1 MVTRREFLKTTAV
14 TAGATAMTG
23 LALSRAGAQEQQPL
37 SFKGG
42 GTAAGTDPS
51 TVAGEKFA
59 KLVGERTGGKITI
72 GYFGS
77 GQLGGE
83 REMVEGVQL
92 GSLGMVVTGVTGHR
106 IYDAF
111 FLPYVFRDRD
121 HMWKVLGGPIG
132 EEWNQTM
139 IKERNLR
146 VLGYGYRGPRQ
157 LTTTKVKVTKPADV
171 KGLKVRVPEIAP
183 MVATWKTLGA
193 APTPM
198 AWPEV
203 FTALQTGTIEG
214 QENPLEIIN
223 SSKLWEVQKYLH
235 LTNHVRVAW
244 ITLLDDRLWK
254 KMTPTTQKVMTD
266 TWREVADEMQRTVL
280 AREREYLDAARKGGM
295 TIVQEPELD
304 LRAFRDAVKDVWRD
318 IAPKA
323 WGQGVY
329 ERIQATT

>member
-1 MVTRREFLKTTAV
+1 MMTRRTFITHTAG
-14 TAGATAMTG
+14 TAGALAMPTWMSS
-23 LALSRAGAQEQQPL
+23 ADAQDQPSL
-37 SFKGG
+37 TFKGG
-42 GTAAGTDPS
+42 GTAAISDPS

-59 KLVGERTGGKITI
+59 KLVGERTAGKVKI
-72 GYFGS
+72 GYFGA

-121 HMWKVLGGPIG
+121 HMWKVLNGPIG
-132 EEWNQTM
+132 DEWNQTM
-139 IKERNLR
+139 IKERSVR
-146 VLGYGYRGPRQ
+146 VLGYAYRGPRQ
-157 LTTTKVKVTKPADV
+157 LTTSKSKVQKAADL
-171 KGLKVRVPEIAP
+171 KGLKIRVPEIAP
-183 MVATWKTLGA
+183 MVATWRALGA

-203 FTALQTGTIEG
+203 FTALQTGTIDG

-235 LTNHVRVAW
+235 LTDHVRVAW
-244 ITLLDDRLWK
+244 ITLLDDRLWQ
-254 KMTPTTQKVMTD
+254 KMTPATQKILNA
-266 TWREVADEMQRTVL
+266 TWREVADELQKTVL
-280 AREREYLDAARKGGM
+280 TKEGEYLETARRNGM

-304 LRAFRDAVKDVWRD
+304 VRSIREAVKDVWRD
-318 IAPKA
+318 IAPRA
-323 WGQGVY
+323 WGAGVY
-329 ERIQATT
+329 ERIQATA

>member
-1 MVTRREFLKTTAV
+1 MLTRRTFLKRTAT
-14 TAGATAMTG
+14 TAGAVA
-23 LALSRAGAQEQQPL
+23 AHSWAPSAGAQEQQPL

-42 GTAAGTDPS
+42 GTTAATDPA

-59 KLVGERTGGKITI
+59 KLVAERTAGKVKLS
-72 GYFGS
+72 YFGA

-92 GSLGMVVTGVTGHR
+92 GSLGMVITGVTGHR

-121 HMWKVLGGPIG
+121 HMWKVLNGPIG

-139 IKERNLR
+139 IKERSLR
-146 VLGYGYRGPRQ
+146 VLGYAYRGPRQ
-157 LTTTKVKVTKPADV
+157 LTTSKVKVNRAGDV
-171 KGLKVRVPEIAP
+171 KGLKIRVPEIAP
-183 MVATWKTLGA
+183 MVATWRALGA

-223 SSKLWEVQKYLH
+223 SSKLWEVQRYLH
-235 LTNHVRVAW
+235 VTNHVRVAW
-244 ITLLDDRLWK
+244 ITLLDERLWQ
-254 KMTPTTQKVMTD
+254 KMTPATQKIMAD
-266 TWREVADEMQRTVL
+266 TWREVADDLQKTVL
-280 AREREYLDAARKGGM
+280 AKEGDYLETARKNGM
-295 TIVQEPELD
+295 TVVQEPELD
-304 LRAFRDAVKDVWRD
+304 VRSFRDAVKDVWKD

-329 ERIQATT
+329 ERIQATK

>member
-1 MVTRREFLKTTAV
+1 MLTRRTFLKRTVV
-14 TAGATAMTG
+14 TAGAVA
-23 LALSRAGAQEQQPL
+23 AHSWAPAAGAQQQPPL
-37 SFKGG
+37 TFKGG
-42 GTAAGTDPS
+42 GTAAATDPS

-59 KLVGERTGGKITI
+59 KLVAERTAGKVKLS
-72 GYFGS
+72 YFGA

-83 REMVEGVQL
+83 REMVESVQL
-92 GSLGMVVTGVTGHR
+92 GSLGMVITGVTGHR

-121 HMWKVLGGPIG
+121 HMWKVLNGPIG

-139 IKERNLR
+139 IKERSLR
-146 VLGYGYRGPRQ
+146 VLGYAYRGPRQ
-157 LTTTKVKVTKPADV
+157 LTTSKVKVNRAGDV
-171 KGLKVRVPEIAP
+171 KGLKIRVPEIAP
-183 MVATWKTLGA
+183 MVATWRALGA

-223 SSKLWEVQKYLH
+223 SSKLWEVQRYLH
-235 LTNHVRVAW
+235 VTNHVRVAW
-244 ITLLDDRLWK
+244 ITLLDERLWQ
-254 KMTPTTQKVMTD
+254 KMTPATQKIMAD
-266 TWREVADEMQRTVL
+266 TWREVADDLQKTVL
-280 AREREYLDAARKGGM
+280 AKEGDYLETARKNGM
-295 TIVQEPELD
+295 TVVQEPELD
-304 LRAFRDAVKDVWRD
+304 VRSFRDAVKDVWKD

-329 ERIQATT
+329 ERIQATK

>member
-1 MVTRREFLKTTAV
+1 MLTRRTFLTQTA
-14 TAGATAMTG
+14 ATASA
-23 LALSRAGAQEQQPL
+23 LAMPTWTSPAGAQDQPPL
-37 SFKGG
+37 TFKGG
-42 GTAAGTDPS
+42 GTAATTDPS

-59 KLVGERTGGKITI
+59 KLVGERTGGKIKIT
-72 GYFGS
+72 YFGA

-121 HMWKVLGGPIG
+121 HMWKVLNGPIG

-139 IKERNLR
+139 IKERGVR
-146 VLGYGYRGPRQ
+146 VLGYAYRGPRQ
-157 LTTTKVKVTKPADV
+157 LTTSKSRVQKVADL
-171 KGLKVRVPEIAP
+171 KGLKIRVPEIAP
-183 MVATWKTLGA
+183 MVATWRALGA

-244 ITLLDDRLWK
+244 ITLLDERLWQ
-254 KMTPTTQKVMTD
+254 KMTPATQKILTA
-266 TWREVADEMQRTVL
+266 TWREVADELQKTVL
-280 AREREYLDAARKGGM
+280 TKEGEYLETARKNGM

-304 LRAFRDAVKDVWRD
+304 VRSIREAVKDVWRD

-323 WGQGVY
+323 WGAGVY
-329 ERIQATT
+329 ERIQATA

>member
-1 MVTRREFLKTTAV
+1 MLTRRTFLKSGAA
-14 TAGATAMTG
+14 TAGV
-23 LALSRAGAQEQQPL
+23 LAAPSWVDPVAAQEQQPL
-37 SFKGG
+37 AFKGG
-42 GTAAGTDPS
+42 GTTAATDPA

-59 KLVGERTGGKITI
+59 KLVAERTAGKVKPS
-72 GYFGS
+72 YFGA

-83 REMVEGVQL
+83 REMVESVQL
-92 GSLGMVVTGVTGHR
+92 GSLGMVITGVTGHR

-121 HMWKVLGGPIG
+121 HMWKVLNGPIG

-139 IKERNLR
+139 IKERGLR
-146 VLGYGYRGPRQ
+146 VLGYAYRGPRQ
-157 LTTTKVKVTKPADV
+157 LTTTKVKVNKPGDL
-171 KGLKVRVPEIAP
+171 KGLKIRVPEIAP
-183 MVATWKTLGA
+183 MVATWRALGA

-235 LTNHVRVAW
+235 VTNHVRVAW
-244 ITLLDDRLWK
+244 ITLLDERLWQ
-254 KMTPTTQKVMTD
+254 KMTPATQKIMSS
-266 TWREVADEMQRTVL
+266 TWHEVADDLQKTVL
-280 AREREYLDAARKGGM
+280 AKETEYLETARKNGM
-295 TIVQEPELD
+295 IVVQEPELD
-304 LRAFRDAVKDVWRD
+304 VRAIRDTVKDVWRD

-323 WGQGVY
+323 WGPGVY